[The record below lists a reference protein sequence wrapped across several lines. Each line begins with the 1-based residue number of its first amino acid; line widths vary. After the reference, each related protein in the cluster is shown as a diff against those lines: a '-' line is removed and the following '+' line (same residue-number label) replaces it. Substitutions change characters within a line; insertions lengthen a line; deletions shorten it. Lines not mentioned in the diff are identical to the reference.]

1 MSPQQKSTPG
11 ENSGGRT
18 LLSVTQVSGLPARP
32 PSLPERRKDN
42 PRIPPGVLVGLGQS
56 HLSQKIPATTTRCVY
71 LDHLL
76 SRAVNSGDFTTA
88 RCIQQGQSSRFVPF
102 EAKAEQIESPVRAAF
117 PDGPPRACPG
127 REIKLLGV
135 RAPRA
140 RDPDEDEPNGFLL
153 RPAVRASYAGDG
165 EPEVR
170 A

>member
-76 SRAVNSGDFTTA
+76 SRAFNSAKFTTA
-88 RCIQQGQSSRFVPF
+88 CRIQQGCSGRLILFQVKPH
-102 EAKAEQIESPVRAAF
+102 EVEGPVRAPLADRV
-117 PDGPPRACPG
+117 PGAGPG
-127 REIKLLGV
+127 GEVEFLRERVFFI
-135 RAPRA
+135 
-140 RDPDEDEPNGFLL
+140 RDPYEDEP
-153 RPAVRASYAGDG
+153 D
-165 EPEVR
+165 
-170 A
+170 